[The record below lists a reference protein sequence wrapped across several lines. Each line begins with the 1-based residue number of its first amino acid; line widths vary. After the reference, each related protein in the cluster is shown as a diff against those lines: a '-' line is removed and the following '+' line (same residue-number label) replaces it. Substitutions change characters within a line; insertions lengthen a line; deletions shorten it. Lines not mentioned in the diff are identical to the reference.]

1 MAFEIP
7 SSETEVYPS
16 NRHEAFRQATNKLAK
31 VSAFRSHEHNLCKG
45 DSLELLK
52 RIPSNSIDLVLT
64 DPPYHSTKKANI
76 YGDASFG
83 DNEEYLSWMDEYFS
97 EWHRVLRPNGTI
109 YLFCSSEMSPFL
121 YVRASVSM
129 NMHNI
134 ITWTK
139 PNEPGYDGWK
149 QKMKK
154 TALRQWYPHTE
165 RIIVC
170 SPAEEGNLKKS
181 PFGLFLKEC
190 RKKCEL
196 SSNELTEITG
206 AYGKINNGGAVSN
219 WETGRNIPSR
229 EQYSKI
235 CAAFIGTG
243 KIERMPAYEDVIRA
257 FNVDPSKP
265 FTDAWEHMN
274 VRQYRGKHPAEK
286 PQDLLKL
293 IISTSTY
300 EGDVVLDCFNGSG
313 STMLAAYD
321 LNRRSIGI
329 EIEEKWVEYAANSLS
344 AKIKEGEVR
353 HKPETASSTLN
364 GEASSSLPLFSVD
377 QVVAP

>member
-7 SSETEVYPS
+7 RSENEIYPL
-16 NRHEAFRQATNKLAK
+16 NRQEAFCKTSAKLAGH
-31 VSAFRSHEHNLCKG
+31 SAFHSSDHNLFKG
-45 DSLELLK
+45 DSLELL
-52 RIPSNSIDLVLT
+52 RLIPSNSIDLVLT

-83 DNEEYLSWMDEYFS
+83 DDEAYLSWMDQYYA
-97 EWHRVLRPNGTI
+97 EWHRVLRPNGSI

-121 YVRASVSM
+121 YVRASQTM
-129 NMHNI
+129 NMHSI

-154 TALRQWYPHTE
+154 TALRQWYPHSE

-170 SPAEEGNLKKS
+170 SPAREGNLHKS
-181 PFGLFLKEC
+181 PFGLFLRDC
-190 RKKCEL
+190 RKQCDL
-196 SSNELTEITG
+196 SSNELTEIIG
-206 AYGKINNGGAVSN
+206 AYGKVNNGGAVSN

-229 EQYSKI
+229 DQYAKM

-243 KIERMPAYEDVIRA
+243 KIALMPAYEDVIRA
-257 FNVDPSKP
+257 FNVDPSQP
-265 FTDAWEHMN
+265 FTDVWEHMN
-274 VRQYRGKHPAEK
+274 VRQYKGKHPAEK

-293 IISTSTY
+293 IISTSSY

-313 STMLAAYD
+313 STMLAAHD
-321 LNRRSIGI
+321 LKRRSIGI
-329 EIEEKWVEYAANSLS
+329 EIEDKWVEYAAASLS
-344 AKIKEGEVR
+344 ARVKEGRTHSAAPRIPVY
-353 HKPETASSTLN
+353 AN
-364 GEASSSLPLFSVD
+364 GKIAADLPLFSV
-377 QVVAP
+377 

>member
-1 MAFEIP
+1 
-7 SSETEVYPS
+7 
-16 NRHEAFRQATNKLAK
+16 
-31 VSAFRSHEHNLCKG
+31 
-45 DSLELLK
+45 
-52 RIPSNSIDLVLT
+52 
-64 DPPYHSTKKANI
+64 
-76 YGDASFG
+76 
-83 DNEEYLSWMDEYFS
+83 
-97 EWHRVLRPNGTI
+97 
-109 YLFCSSEMSPFL
+109 
-121 YVRASVSM
+121 M
-129 NMHNI
+129 NMHNV

-170 SPAEEGNLKKS
+170 SPAQDGNLKKS
-181 PFGLFLKEC
+181 PFGLFLKDC

-196 SSNELTEITG
+196 SSNELTEVIG
-206 AYGKINNGGAVSN
+206 AYGRVNNGGAVSN

-229 EQYSKI
+229 DQYSKM
-235 CAAFIGTG
+235 CAAFTATG

-265 FTDAWEHMN
+265 FTDVWDHMN
-274 VRQYRGKHPAEK
+274 VRQYKGKHPAEK

-293 IISTSTY
+293 IISTSSY
-300 EGDVVLDCFNGSG
+300 EGDIVLDCFNGSG

-329 EIEEKWVEYAANSLS
+329 EIDEKWIDYAAAGLAARIKDGSKDALQCAQRQSKTGKRLVNCRCSQFKSRFARSTSAIQSSVGWIPASLQ
-344 AKIKEGEVR
+344 
-353 HKPETASSTLN
+353 TTL
-364 GEASSSLPLFSVD
+364 
-377 QVVAP
+377 Q